1 MHVKK
6 LSMARARQYRDISVL
21 LLFFSINSARPAGNC
36 QMEAVSIIQ
45 MVNWTMDPCVIMFVS
60 AYRAKYN
67 EWSIALL
74 KGSKK
79 EACPSP
85 EMEKEMP

>member
-1 MHVKK
+1 
-6 LSMARARQYRDISVL
+6 
-21 LLFFSINSARPAGNC
+21 
-36 QMEAVSIIQ
+36 MEAVSIVQ
-45 MVNWTMDPCVIMFVS
+45 MVNWTMDPCVIMFIS
-60 AYRAKYN
+60 AYCAKYN